1 MKAKFAATIKNGELA
16 IISGHALRQH
26 LAGYQ
31 EGESLEV
38 TVSRRRKTRST
49 NQNAYYF
56 GVVLKVIADHTGH
69 SVEELHEIFKRKF
82 LPPRVLTY
90 RDQQIRLPASTTDTN
105 TLEFTEYIE
114 SIRAEA
120 ASMGIEVPNP
130 DQVQF

>member
-16 IISGHALRQH
+16 IVSSHAFRQH
-26 LAGYQ
+26 ILGYK
-31 EGESLEV
+31 EGERLEV
-38 TVSRRRKTRST
+38 VVSLPRKPRSN
-49 NQNAYYF
+49 NQNAYYWA
-56 GVVLKVIADHTGH
+56 VVLRVIGDHTGH

-114 SIRAEA
+114 RIRAEA
-120 ASMGIEVPNP
+120 ASMGIDVPNP